1 MSRICSNCFYT
12 LEDTYNV
19 CPKCGQRVAKDNSE
33 SNALPEGTLLNGKY
47 LLGRVLGEGG
57 FGITYLAWDRNLN
70 TKIAIKEFFPNN
82 MAIRNVQNKN
92 TVQMLTISQSNEFA
106 AGLKRYVKEA
116 SILSQLFNLPGIVSV
131 KDFFYE
137 NGTAYIVMEYID
149 GISLKEYLKRKG
161 GVLPYREALDIIEPI
176 IRSLEVVHQNKLLH
190 RDISPDNIMIS
201 NDGKVKL
208 IDFGAARYFEGETEK
223 SMTVVLKHG
232 YAPLE
237 QYSRNGV
244 QGNWTDVYSLCAV
257 IYRMLTGHVPTEAV
271 DRAANQPLVPIRKYQ
286 KKVPKY
292 IAKIVEQGLE
302 VNIKDRWQ
310 SMSELHDELYATRDD
325 LKRKSKDRIYSF
337 FKKILIALIL
347 VLVLVIAGGIFVLK
361 NRLSGDSDSSN
372 KSYLEEVSESGK
384 QKEEDEGKEKD
395 TKKKTSKAKNDAGKN
410 DKAEEGKASAENVQ
424 AVEEEAS
431 AAAEPAQA
439 PASEPAKEQ
448 SKAAE
453 SENIEAIRNNVEVVE
468 SELDHSIVVARDG
481 NLNGVDSSIT
491 VGNILDMF
499 SDTVG
504 VWTSLE
510 DESGQIY
517 VYYQGTRD
525 GDTFAIEFTVFSND
539 TFKITGA
546 ALNGE
551 KIEEHSSF
559 FQSILDEVGV

>member
-1 MSRICSNCFYT
+1 MSKVCSNCFST
-12 LEDTYNV
+12 LEDSYNV
-19 CPKCGQRVAKDNSE
+19 CPKCGQRVTKRNSE
-33 SNALPEGTLLNGKY
+33 SNALPEGTVLNGKY
-47 LLGRVLGEGG
+47 FIGRVLGEGG
-57 FGITYLAWDRNLN
+57 FGITYLAWDQNLN

-92 TVQMLTISQSNEFA
+92 TVQMLTTSQNNEFS

-116 SILSQLFNLPGIVSV
+116 SILAKLFNLPGIVSV

-161 GVLPYREALDIIEPI
+161 GVIPYKEALDIIEPI
-176 IRSLEVVHQNKLLH
+176 ITSLEIIHQNKLLH
-190 RDISPDNIMIS
+190 RDISPDNIMIG

-237 QYSRNGV
+237 QYSRNGE

-271 DRAANQPLVPIRKYQ
+271 DRAANKPLIPIRKYQ
-286 KKVPKY
+286 RKVPKY
-292 IAKIVEQGLE
+292 IAKVVEQGLS
-302 VNIKDRWQ
+302 VNIKERWQ
-310 SMSELHDELYATRDD
+310 SMQQLHEELYATRDD
-325 LKRKSKDRIYSF
+325 LKRKRKERVYSF
-337 FKKILIALIL
+337 FKKILIFLCLVLIL
-347 VLVLVIAGGIFVLK
+347 LIVGGVFILRE
-361 NRLSGDSDSSN
+361 RLSGKSNKTERSFLEELSDSN
-372 KSYLEEVSESGK
+372 DDADEENEAK
-384 QKEEDEGKEKD
+384 T
-395 TKKKTSKAKNDAGKN
+395 TKKKKT
-410 DKAEEGKASAENVQ
+410 EEESAEK
-424 AVEEEAS
+424 EEEVVKEEKS
-431 AAAEPAQA
+431 KETETVAEKEDTQ
-439 PASEPAKEQ
+439 PAKENQ
-448 SKAAE
+448 EAVSEQKADMPAQ
-453 SENIEAIRNNVEVVE
+453 SENIEAIRNDVTVVE

-481 NLNGVDSSIT
+481 NLNGVDASIT
-491 VGNILDMF
+491 VGDILDMF
-499 SDTVG
+499 SDTTG

-517 VYYQGTRD
+517 VYYQGTKD

-551 KIEEHSSF
+551 KVEGHSSF
-559 FQSILDEVGV
+559 FQSILDAVGV